1 LSLRTSMFVLHLAR
15 LMSWSSRAI

>member
-1 LSLRTSMFVLHLAR
+1 MFVLHLAR